1 MSNLNR
7 EFTREIS
14 PHQSPK
20 EHMDTLPRDEKEG
33 KKVESP
39 KEKKL
44 MMNES
49 IFCMK
54 GFRVV
59 PCTE

>member
-14 PHQSPK
+14 LYQSPK
-20 EHMDTLPRDEKEG
+20 EHMDTLSRDEKEG
-33 KKVESP
+33 KKVENP

-49 IFCMK
+49 IFSMK
-54 GFRVV
+54 GLRVV